1 MWRNTLWLR
10 VGFCT
15 IPLKFAAYGHLGGVD
30 SPNETDRLAN
40 QSILVESKIHGC
52 DWSNEGA
59 KVPEWADCGWFE
71 MTAET
76 KTECQ
81 GDGVKWS
88 KFGCRSPF

>member
-1 MWRNTLWLR
+1 VAKHLVAKSRFLYYPIEIRGLR
-10 VGFCT
+10 S
-15 IPLKFAAYGHLGGVD
+15 PRGVD